1 MKSAVLQEL
10 GKIAK
15 ERDDKAHWAARFLK
29 YRGFQELTR
38 EMLLNLV
45 EEIRVFDK
53 DRIEVV
59 FRYQEEYEETC
70 RYIRE
75 EAQTGRGVPNDGKK
89 E

>member
-1 MKSAVLQEL
+1 
-10 GKIAK
+10 
-15 ERDDKAHWAARFLK
+15 
-29 YRGFQELTR
+29 
-38 EMLLNLV
+38 MLLNLV